1 VKTAK
6 SDALLDG
13 GKEGGQSQK
22 ETDKEGHQHK
32 ARVAIASCHR
42 LKVEV
47 VTKSTLATLVET
59 SSSDLNRIF
68 ADTDKTFLLTAEFV
82 CGSGS
87 RIDIG
92 ILRTKNGTNFGC

>member
-22 ETDKEGHQHK
+22 ETHKEGHQHK
-32 ARVAIASCHR
+32 PRVAIASIHC

-47 VTKSTLATLVET
+47 VTKSALATLVET
-59 SSSDLNRIF
+59 SFSDMNIIF
-68 ADTDKTFLLTAEFV
+68 ADAEKTFLLTAEFV

-87 RIDIG
+87 RIEVG
-92 ILRTKNGTNFGC
+92 FLRTKHKFWS